1 MGAGGPL
8 FFARSL
14 TFLGC
19 GHGLN
24 GLRRGRGF
32 GGLRL
37 RRDLGCLNGLNG
49 RGRGLVLLLPLR
61 LRFGGARFFF
71 PARLLFP
78 AAVDDGLPLA
88 ELFRDLAELSL
99 AARDCL

>member
-14 TFLGC
+14 AFLGC

-24 GLRRGRGF
+24 GRGRGCGF

-37 RRDLGCLNGLNG
+37 RRGLGSLNGLNR
-49 RGRGLVLLLPLR
+49 RGSALLLPLR

-99 AARDCL
+99 AARDCF